1 MTTFKLLVAASI
13 LSALIVPS
21 ASAQA
26 VIDEPGMYAFYHPDS
41 SLGMGSTRPAV
52 DAKAMARPVRRHPRS
67 GLPVRS
73 AR

>member
-21 ASAQA
+21 ASAQP

-41 SLGMGSTRPAV
+41 SLGIGSPRPAV
-52 DAKAMARPVRRHPRS
+52 DAKAMALPVRRHPKPALR
-67 GLPVRS
+67 VRS